1 MNLASGYDPQRSR
14 WIPWVFVGGMGLVLL
29 VNIGLVYSALSTFTG
44 VTVGQAYDRGRA
56 YNHVLAEG
64 ARQDALG
71 WRASVTLTGTTLVVT
86 ARDGTDQPVAGL
98 LEGVLRRPLEGRD
111 VPLSFTAQG
120 DGVWRLQVPTLP
132 AGQWEARLSLRDASG
147 QHLDIRQRVVLP

>member
-1 MNLASGYDPQRSR
+1 MNPATGYDPQRSR

-29 VNIGLVYSALSTFTG
+29 VNIGMVYSALSTFTG

-71 WRASVTLTGTTLVVT
+71 WRASVTLSGTTLVVT
-86 ARDGTDQPVAGL
+86 ALDGSDQPVAGL

-111 VPLSFTAQG
+111 VPLSFATHGA
-120 DGVWRLQVPTLP
+120 GVWQSHLPSLP
-132 AGQWEARLSLRDASG
+132 AGQWEARLSLRDATG
-147 QHLDIRQRVVLP
+147 QHLDIRQRMMLP